1 MVLRHKP
8 LTAGQHTSKQHEEN
22 KYDSVHIYKKM
33 LLYLSKNRCKG
44 IAFLP
49 HIQLFAANSLLLG
62 IRLRSPTTLSYPDP
76 LKTGILHHALA
87 YINII

>member
-22 KYDSVHIYKKM
+22 KYDSVHIYKKIAIIPF
-33 LLYLSKNRCKG
+33 KNRCKG
-44 IAFLP
+44 TAFLP
-49 HIQLFAANSLLLG
+49 HTQVFAANSLLLG
-62 IRLRSPTTLSYPDP
+62 IRLRDPTVLSYPDP
-76 LKTGILHHALA
+76 LKTGILHHTLA